1 MGRRRGNGF
10 AESVFVAPLCLMTL
24 LTGLALAK
32 DTGFS
37 DIYSAIKTLNSRP
50 RIPYFDP
57 SMPTKVVIPSD
68 TTAVLSC
75 KVHNMGNFTVSWIRH
90 KDLHIFS
97 VGLLKYTSDSR
108 YDIVHRPSTSEYQLR
123 INYVQ
128 EKDEGVYECQIS
140 TNPISTF
147 YVRLKVR
154 PGDGSARN
162 RTLPE
167 ASTSTKEEILSLPE
181 GDSTTEILGGYSFRG
196 ESGGQ
201 EHDIYV
207 RIGNMVNLTCVVS
220 GTNAV
225 PKEIFWYHEGKV
237 ISYYSD
243 RGGLGGVSIVTE
255 KGEVTVSQLLIKGA
269 TVKDQG
275 SYRCEPSNTA
285 EATTRVF
292 VLDDVEY
299 LKREALAAKLASTSS
314 KISFCDTTILNFT
327 IVLIYVLNVMIENV
341 SL

>member
-1 MGRRRGNGF
+1 
-10 AESVFVAPLCLMTL
+10 MTL
-24 LTGLALAK
+24 LTGLVLAK

-50 RIPYFDP
+50 RIPFFDP
-57 SMPTKVVIPSD
+57 SMPTKVAVPSD

-75 KVHNMGNFTVSWIRH
+75 KVHNLGNFTVSWIRH

-108 YDIVHRPSTSEYQLR
+108 YEVVHRPSTREYQLR

-128 EKDEGVYECQIS
+128 QKDAGVYECQIS
-140 TNPISTF
+140 TNPTSVF
-147 YVRLKVR
+147 YINLNVQ

-162 RTLPE
+162 RTIPE
-167 ASTSTKEEILSLPE
+167 TSKTTKEEILPPQ

-207 RIGNMVNLTCVVS
+207 KIGDMVNLTCVVS
-220 GTNAV
+220 GTNAA
-225 PKEIFWYHEGKV
+225 PKQIFWYHEGKV

-275 SYRCEPSNTA
+275 SYTCDPSNTVVA
-285 EATTRVF
+285 ATRVF

-314 KISFCDTTILNFT
+314 KIYFCDTTLNFI
-327 IVLIYVLNVMIENV
+327 IVLICVFQNLI
-341 SL
+341 